1 MLLTKT
7 VAQADPPTPFRLRT
21 DRAGKIERLPA
32 KALATAGG
40 RAKRLISS
48 QGKSIACFCDSISEP
63 LE

>member
-7 VAQADPPTPFRLRT
+7 VAQADPSTPFRLRT

-40 RAKRLISS
+40 RARAQIPRR
-48 QGKSIACFCDSISEP
+48 GI
-63 LE
+63 